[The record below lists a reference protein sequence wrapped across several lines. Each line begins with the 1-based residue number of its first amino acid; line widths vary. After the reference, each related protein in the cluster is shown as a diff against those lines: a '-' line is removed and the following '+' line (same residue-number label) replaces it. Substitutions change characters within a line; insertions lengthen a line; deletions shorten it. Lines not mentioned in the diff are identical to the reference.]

1 MSRLNRWV
9 SWIACTVIFTLLVG
23 CTDAGSYVKET
34 YPLVDVQGTGKN
46 TAKVY
51 VAEGK
56 NVPTAAKEIASKEK
70 PQEISKESTDQ
81 MFLVYKDKIVNV
93 HKDPSNE
100 SNSLVEMDTVEYA
113 KEHYD
118 SSFLQGYIT
127 ASLLQS
133 VLGGGWFNSRN
144 GNDYRGYT
152 PPASSS
158 GSGQRTQTPTPTSPT
173 TKTPTTSDRQG
184 SFGSGS
190 SKTTTP
196 PSSSGVRKSDGST
209 PTYKAPSSGSSK
221 PSTGS
226 RSGSFTKR
234 K

>member
-1 MSRLNRWV
+1 MNRLNRWV

-23 CTDAGSYVKET
+23 CADAGSYVKDN
-34 YPLVDVQGTGKN
+34 YPLVDVQGKGKN

-56 NVPTAAKEIASKEK
+56 DVPTAAKEIASKEK
-70 PQEISKESTDQ
+70 PQEVSKESSDQ

-100 SNSLVEMDTVEYA
+100 SNSLIEMDTVEYA

-118 SSFLQGYIT
+118 SSFLEGYIT

-133 VLGGGWFNSRN
+133 VLGGGWFNNSRS
-144 GNDYRGYT
+144 GSDYRGYT
-152 PPASSS
+152 PPASS
-158 GSGQRTQTPTPTSPT
+158 GTGQRVQTPTT
-173 TKTPTTSDRQG
+173 TTPNTQAPTTSDRKG
-184 SFGSGS
+184 TFGSG
-190 SKTTTP
+190 KTTTP
-196 PSSSGVRKSDGST
+196 PSSSSGVRRSDGST

-226 RSGSFTKR
+226 RSGSFTR
-234 K
+234 KK